1 MIKREL
7 KANLKSFIIWLFVLV
22 AMFLLVYLIY
32 PYIITDDSMKGIDEM
47 MKVFP
52 PEVLKAFNMDVT
64 SITTAYGWFKTEGF
78 MFVLLIIG
86 IYSSFLGGS
95 ILLKEENDKTIEYLN
110 SLPIKRSTIIT
121 NKIIVG
127 VFYVIL
133 IVLLLGIF
141 NFISLKISGDLDSKQ
156 FILLSITPVLIGL
169 PLFGINLFIST
180 LMNKSKKTIGI
191 SLGLVFIFYVIS
203 VLSEISENV
212 GFLKYFSIYTLADTR
227 NVISNIEINPIMV
240 IISLLI
246 TVGFIFLSYVKY
258 NKKELV

>member
-110 SLPIKRSTIIT
+110 SLPIKRSSIIT

-141 NFISLKISGDLDSKQ
+141 NFISLKISGGLDTKQ

-180 LMNKSKKTIGI
+180 LMNRSKKTIGI

-246 TVGFIFLSYVKY
+246 TVGFILLSYVKY